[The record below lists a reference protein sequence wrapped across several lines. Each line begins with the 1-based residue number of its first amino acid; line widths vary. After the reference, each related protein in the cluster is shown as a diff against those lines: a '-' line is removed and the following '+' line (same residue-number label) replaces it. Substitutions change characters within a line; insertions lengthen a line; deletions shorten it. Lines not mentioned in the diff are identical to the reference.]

1 MATDTNIEKRK
12 ESAVTHVERTRSTP
26 TYIPVVDII
35 EKQDEMM
42 LLADVPGADPKN
54 IDINYDKGLLTIHA
68 RVDPRQNPERTEYL
82 LQEYGVGDFSR
93 TFEVG
98 EGVDQSKI
106 EAEVKDGLLML
117 HLPKSEAFKPRK
129 IAVKTH

>member
-1 MATDTNIEKRK
+1 MAMETNIEKRK
-12 ESAVTHVERTRSTP
+12 ESAVMPVERTRSAP

-35 EKQDEMM
+35 ERRDELMM
-42 LLADVPGADPKN
+42 LADMPGARAEH

-68 RVDPRQNPERTEYL
+68 RVEPRQNPQQTEYL
-82 LQEYGVGDFSR
+82 LQEYGVGDFHR

-98 EGVDQSKI
+98 EGIDPNKI
-106 EAEVKDGLLML
+106 EAEVKNGLLTL

-129 IAVKTH
+129 IAVKTQ

>member
-1 MATDTNIEKRK
+1 MALDTNIEKRK
-12 ESAVTHVERTRSTP
+12 EGTVVPVERTRNTP

-35 EKQDEMM
+35 EKRDELM
-42 LLADVPGADPKN
+42 LLADVAGAKAEN
-54 IDINYDKGLLTIHA
+54 IDINYDKGLLTIQA
-68 RVDPRQNPERTEYL
+68 RVEPRQNLEKTEYL

-98 EGVDQSKI
+98 EGIDPNKI
-106 EAEVKDGLLML
+106 VAEVKDGLLTL

-129 IAVKTH
+129 ITVKTH

>member
-1 MATDTNIEKRK
+1 MATETNIEKRK

-35 EKQDEMM
+35 EKRDEMV
-42 LLADVPGADPKN
+42 LLADVPGAKADQ
-54 IDINYDKGLLTIHA
+54 IDLNYDKGLLTIHA
-68 RVDPRQNPERTEYL
+68 RVEPRQNPERTEYL
-82 LQEYGVGDFSR
+82 LQEYGVGDFAR

-129 IAVKTH
+129 IAVKAH

>member
-1 MATDTNIEKRK
+1 MATETNIEKRK
-12 ESAVTHVERTRSTP
+12 ESTVTHVERTRSTP

-35 EKQDEMM
+35 EKKDEML
-42 LLADVPGADPKN
+42 LLADVPGAKADQ
-54 IDINYDKGLLTIHA
+54 IDIDYDKGLLTIHA
-68 RVDPRQNPERTEYL
+68 RVEPRQNPERTEYL
-82 LQEYGVGDFSR
+82 LQEYGVGDFAR
-93 TFEVG
+93 TFEIG

>member
-1 MATDTNIEKRK
+1 MATETGIEKRK

-26 TYIPVVDII
+26 TYLPVVDII
-35 EKQDEMM
+35 EKRDELM
-42 LLADVPGADPKN
+42 LLADVPGATAEN

-68 RVDPRQNPERTEYL
+68 QVEPRQNPERTEYM

-98 EGVDQSKI
+98 EGIDQSKI

-129 IAVKTH
+129 IAVKAH

>member
-42 LLADVPGADPKN
+42 LLADVPGADAKN
-54 IDINYDKGLLTIHA
+54 IDIDYDKGLLTIHA

-82 LQEYGVGDFSR
+82 LQEYGIGDFSR

-106 EAEVKDGLLML
+106 EAEVKDGLLVL